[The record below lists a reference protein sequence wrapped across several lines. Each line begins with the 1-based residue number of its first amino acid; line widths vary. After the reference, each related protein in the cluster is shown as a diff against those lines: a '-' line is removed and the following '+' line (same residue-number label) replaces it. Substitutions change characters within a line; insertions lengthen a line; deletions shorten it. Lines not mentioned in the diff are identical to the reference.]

1 MTLDLT
7 LSPLYRI
14 NGQEITSLPGL
25 LALTPPS
32 GAARGREKD
41 RLLVYLLLT
50 GNSTFSTSEYMQVAI
65 NAANVFYQTSGALT
79 SALRSAAES
88 INKVLLERNMS
99 TSGQGQYAVGW
110 LTLAALRDA
119 QCTLL
124 LSGPMHVYWF
134 GQNETRH
141 IHEPA
146 VSGKGLGVNQ
156 GTNIHYAQT
165 ALSAGDRLLFYGRAP
180 SAWDSTLDHP
190 TPSSLEAM
198 RRRLIT
204 LTSADLNAVL
214 MQATDGAGVLNLLK
228 GTPELKEEKKEE
240 TAPPSLISSLP
251 RSEEA
256 VSTPGHFD
264 TSHNIQMPNWEDKP
278 DSPAATAHIVQ
289 PSAYAIPPQH
299 EEMLPTEQEQPQT
312 SHNPLADLP
321 RTTGPREFPASIPR
335 ARSQAQPIPGEPV
348 IENNALPVH
357 EVKESI
363 ESEKVVEPVRAAQQP
378 EAPRAPSVRTRQTA
392 KVIAAGIQST
402 RRISETIGEKLRNF
416 LPRLLPNPET
426 SEVAMPSNTTMM
438 FMAVLIPLMVVTI
451 ASVVYLRYGRSQ
463 QYETYLSQAQEM
475 KAHALTLSNP
485 VEQRIA
491 WENVLLNVDIAESHR
506 ETSDTIT
513 VRKEAEA
520 NLDKLLGITR
530 MQFNPVFSSNLGIEV
545 SRMAASE
552 LDLFMLNAANG
563 EVLRAELTNG
573 RGFQLDTAFSCKPG
587 VYGSY
592 TVGPLVDILAMPTLN
607 SINATLLGI
616 DAMGNLLY
624 CAPGQVAQAIPLP
637 PPDTNWGRVTSFTLD
652 GGNLYVLDA
661 PARAV
666 WVYTGKDSTF
676 IDRPYFFF
684 GGQTPE
690 KQDVIDLVIA
700 GDDLYM
706 LHADGHLSTCSY
718 SRIESVPTRCQDPAP
733 LTNPFVAYQDTDL
746 FGNAHFTQILF
757 TAPPDPSILLLD
769 ADTQGVLRFA
779 PRSLELQN
787 QFRPTTGTANPI
799 PSGPVGAVAVG
810 PNHVLYLAVNGQVYF
825 ATGMP

>member
-14 NGQEITSLPGL
+14 NGQEIENLPGL
-25 LALTPPS
+25 LALTPPTS
-32 GAARGREKD
+32 AARGREKD

-50 GNSTFSTSEYMQVAI
+50 GNSTFSTSEYMQVAVD
-65 NAANVFYQTSGALT
+65 AANVFYQTSGALT
-79 SALRSAAES
+79 SALRTAAES
-88 INKVLLERNMS
+88 VNTVLLERNMT
-99 TSGQGQYAVGW
+99 TSSLGQYAVGW
-110 LTLAALRDA
+110 LTLAALRDT

-124 LSGPMHVYWF
+124 LSGPMHVFWF
-134 GQNETRH
+134 GQDEMRH
-141 IHEPA
+141 IHEPVA
-146 VSGKGLGVNQ
+146 SGKGLGVHPN
-156 GTNIHYAQT
+156 TSVHYAQT
-165 ALSAGDRLLFYGRAP
+165 NLSAGDRHLFYGRAP
-180 SAWDSTLDHP
+180 SAWDSTLNDP
-190 TPSSLEAM
+190 TPSSLDAM
-198 RRRLIT
+198 RRRLST

-214 MQATDGAGVLNLLK
+214 MQATEGSGALTLLK
-228 GTPELKEEKKEE
+228 GMTESKEVKMEE
-240 TAPPSLISSLP
+240 VAADLPLTSSLP
-251 RSEEA
+251 HSEEEIF
-256 VSTPGHFD
+256 TP
-264 TSHNIQMPNWEDKP
+264 Q
-278 DSPAATAHIVQ
+278 DSPAPFPSAHMVQ
-289 PSAYAIPPQH
+289 PATYPMPSQL
-299 EEMLPTEQEQPQT
+299 EEEHPKEQAQV
-312 SHNPLADLP
+312 SSNPLASLP
-321 RTTGPREFPASIPR
+321 RTGSRDFPASIPR
-335 ARSQAQPIPGEPV
+335 IKPQTQPVPNEPV
-348 IENNALPVH
+348 IESIVEKDSSPLIMD
-357 EVKESI
+357 EVKQEI
-363 ESEKVVEPVRAAQQP
+363 EPEKNVEPVRPAPP
-378 EAPRAPSVRTRQTA
+378 ETPREPSARTRQTA
-392 KVIAAGIQST
+392 KVIATGIQST
-402 RRISETIGEKLRNF
+402 RRISETIGGKFRNF
-416 LPRLLPNPET
+416 LPRLLPTAET
-426 SEVAMPSNTTMM
+426 NEIAMPSNMTMM
-438 FMAVLIPLMVVTI
+438 FMAILIPLMVVTI

-463 QYETYLSQAQEM
+463 QYETYLNQAKEKQAQ
-475 KAHALTLSNP
+475 ALTLTNP
-485 VEQRIA
+485 IEQRIA
-491 WENVLLNVDIAESHR
+491 WENVLLNIDIAESHR
-506 ETSDTIT
+506 ETSETIT
-513 VRKEAEA
+513 LRNEA
-520 NLDKLLGITR
+520 NSNLDTLLGITR

-573 RGFQLDTAFSCKPG
+573 RGFQLDTNFNCKPG

-592 TVGPLVDILAMPTLN
+592 TVGPLVDILAMPGLN

-616 DAMGNLLY
+616 DATGNLLY

-652 GGNLYVLDA
+652 SGNLYVLDA

-700 GDDLYM
+700 GDDLFM

-718 SRIESVPTRCQDPAP
+718 SRIESVPTRCQDPTP
-733 LTNPFVAYQDTDL
+733 LTNPFAAYQGTDL
-746 FGNAHFTQILF
+746 FGTAHFTQMLF

-787 QFRPTTGTANPI
+787 QFRPTTGTANPV

-810 PNHVLYLAVNGQVYF
+810 PNHVLYISVNGQVYF